1 MGAGTVF
8 ILLIILGV
16 IAVAVFGLGE
26 VLAFVN
32 NTTNGIFDSVRNGES
47 SIPIPPKGSTILDLT
62 ITVKPKIKASNSGAG
77 CPVLC
82 TSVDYL
88 IFLNSDGGTVSKVWT
103 NDRIQKLS
111 LVEMNTLSDYLSAGS
126 TLGQITDL
134 QTGEIVLSTS
144 NSLSSE
150 FQLSYILVDPETGL
164 KKELPHYQNVKY
176 KFPAL
181 TKEYSVTEKLV
192 FRGIEKKNYELWITP
207 DKLGFFDTRFA
218 DKALGEPYIQKI
230 AGK

>member
-1 MGAGTVF
+1 MGLGTALLV
-8 ILLIILGV
+8 LIILGIV
-16 IAVAVFGLGE
+16 AIAVFGLSE
-26 VLAFVN
+26 TLAFVN
-32 NTTNGIFDSVRNGES
+32 DTTNGIFDSVRNADTA
-47 SIPIPPKGSTILDLT
+47 IPTPPKGTTIADLQ

-82 TSVDYL
+82 TSVDYI
-88 IFLNSDGGTVSKVWT
+88 IFLNTEGGTVTKTWSG
-103 NDRIQKLS
+103 DRIQKLQ
-111 LVEMNTLSDYLSAGS
+111 LVEMNTLSDFLSAGS
-126 TLGQITDL
+126 TLGKITDL
-134 QTGEIVLSTS
+134 QTGELVLPTS
-144 NSLSSE
+144 NSLTSE
-150 FQLSYILVDPETGL
+150 FQLSYILVDPDTGL

-192 FRGIEKKNYELWITP
+192 FRGIEKKNYELWIVP

-230 AGK
+230 AEK

>member
-1 MGAGTVF
+1 MGAGTVL
-8 ILLIILGV
+8 IVLIILGIV
-16 IAVAVFGLGE
+16 VVAVFGINE
-26 VLAFVN
+26 TLAFVN
-32 NTTNGIFDSVRNGES
+32 DTTNGIFDSIRTGES
-47 SIPIPPKGSTILDLT
+47 SIPIPPKGSTISDLT

-111 LVEMNTLSDYLSAGS
+111 LVEMNTLSDYLSASS

-134 QTGEIVLSTS
+134 QTGELVLPTS